1 MVIFGVFDDVYDV
14 FLFFFRFNG
23 DEMRV
28 GIFFFIGCLGFE
40 LGIGCVME
48 CVVWGGVNVYLGVGV
63 GWMFWDVLSL
73 YRKYIFFII
82 IIFIVLK

>member
-1 MVIFGVFDDVYDV
+1 MVIFGVFDNIYDV

-28 GIFFFIGCLGFE
+28 GIFFFVGDLGFV

-48 CVVWGGVNVYLGVGV
+48 CVVGSGVNVYLGVGV
-63 GWMFWDVLSL
+63 GWMLWDVLSL
-73 YRKYIFFII
+73 YRRYIVFII
-82 IIFIVLK
+82 IVFNVLK